1 MTPKQSLI
9 TGRFFNKNKN
19 KINQGIV
26 ESLCRSTNQPPP
38 PPQKK
43 IPDDSTDT

>member
-1 MTPKQSLI
+1 MTLKQSLI

-19 KINQGIV
+19 KINQGFV
-26 ESLCRSTNQPPP
+26 ESLLRSTNQPPP
-38 PPQKK
+38 PKKK